1 MTKSPP
7 TPLEQTLTTHLTT
20 RLANSTLRTLTLP
33 PTAHTD
39 FSSNDFL
46 SLSTSP
52 HLRTLFLTHLSPHP
66 LGSGGSRLLDGNSI
80 LAISLETSIAAFH
93 GAAAGLLFNS
103 GFDANAG
110 FFASVPQRGDTVV
123 YDDKVHASVHDGMRL
138 SRAARRLPF
147 QHNSVEALRKVLE
160 AEREKGGK
168 QNVFIA
174 VESVYSMDGDV
185 APLREIVEVAEE
197 VLGRERAYVVVDE
210 AHATGVLGPRGR
222 GLVCELGL
230 EERVF
235 ARLHTFGKALA
246 GNGAIL
252 LGSHTLRS
260 YLINYARP
268 LIYTTFLSYPSLAL
282 IQASYEMLQ
291 SGQSEALQAKLHDL
305 IRTLYAKLEGLLKT
319 SSHARCLLKI
329 PSVCPRSPIFAV
341 QLVNPKALA
350 SSLQEQ
356 GMMVRA
362 VVSPTVPA
370 GTERVRICLHA
381 GNTME
386 EIEKLVLALKRWCES
401 QAEENTEHQPL
412 DTSKRARL

>member
-1 MTKSPP
+1 MPSPP
-7 TPLEQTLTTHLTT
+7 TPLEQTLSTHLSRRLTT
-20 RLANSTLRTLTLP
+20 STLRTLTLP
-33 PTAHTD
+33 LPHQID

-46 SLSTSP
+46 SLSASP
-52 HLRTLFLTHLSPHP
+52 SLRTLFLSLLPPH
-66 LGSGGSRLLDGNSI
+66 LGSGGSRLLDGNSV
-80 LAISLETSIAAFH
+80 LACTLESRIAAFH
-93 GAAAGLLFNS
+93 SADAGLLFNS

-110 FFASVPQRGDTVV
+110 FFAAVPQRGDTVV
-123 YDDKVHASVHDGMRL
+123 YDEKVHASVHDGMRL
-138 SRAARRLPF
+138 SRAARRVAFP
-147 QHNSVEALRKVLE
+147 HNSVEGLREVLE
-160 AEREKGGK
+160 GEKEGK
-168 QNVFIA
+168 QNVFVA

-185 APLREIVEVAEE
+185 APLREMVQVAEE

-210 AHATGVLGPRGR
+210 AHATGVLGAKGR

-230 EERVF
+230 EGRVF
-235 ARLHTFGKALA
+235 ARLNTFGKALA
-246 GNGAIL
+246 GNGAII

-282 IQASYEMLQ
+282 IQASYEMLE
-291 SGQSEALQAKLHDL
+291 SGRSEALQAKLHDL
-305 IRTLYAKLEGLLKT
+305 IRTLYKRLEDLQRT
-319 SSHARCLLKI
+319 SSHARRILKI

-341 QLVNPKALA
+341 QLANPKALA

-381 GNTME
+381 GNTVE
-386 EIEKLVLALKRWCES
+386 EIEKLALALEKWCES

-412 DTSKRARL
+412 DTLERARL